1 MQMLFEALETFGQLA
16 SYAVVGS
23 LIWVVGVTWY
33 GSFIWAF
40 QQGKMLRGLLCFLVP
55 VTGLV
60 LMGYQFLSN
69 RYGQPQAPT
78 GIRIEPARSAVESLF
93 RSASWKL

>member
-1 MQMLFEALETFGQLA
+1 MQMLFEAMATFGQLA
-16 SYAVVGS
+16 SYAVVAAV
-23 LIWVVGVTWY
+23 LWVLAVTWY

-55 VTGLV
+55 VAGLL

-69 RYGQPQAPT
+69 RYGHPQTPT
-78 GIRIEPARSAVESLF
+78 GIRIEPARSAAESLF